1 MKKLLLTL
9 LTIVFFS
16 ATALAAGPT
25 QYQVTGPV
33 LEVTDDVIVV
43 QKDSE
48 KWAIARTKDT
58 KVTGDLKVGSKV
70 TVFYTMTAAK
80 VDVKEPPKKK

>member
-1 MKKLLLTL
+1 MKKLVSVLLAL
-9 LTIVFFS
+9 AFF
-16 ATALAAGPT
+16 ATAAFAAGPT

-33 LEVTDDVIVV
+33 LEVTNDLIVV
-43 QKDSE
+43 QKDTE

-58 KVTGDLKVGSKV
+58 KVTGELKVGSKV

-80 VDVKEPPKKK
+80 IDVKEAPKKK